1 MRDIK
6 VASRYAKSLLKIA
19 KEENSLEDLYKDM
32 VLVKEVCNNNKELTL
47 LLKSP
52 IIKSDKK
59 TLILN
64 EIFGEKVTK
73 MTSTFMAIIASKKRE
88 DILGDIASSF
98 MDIYKFH
105 KNIQTAQVT
114 SAIPLSTEQKE
125 KVIALLKEKNNTE
138 TIDLVEVVDPSIIGG
153 MILKVG
159 DKQIDE
165 SIKRK
170 LTNLEMEFNNN
181 PYISEL

>member
-19 KEENSLEDLYKDM
+19 IEENTLEDLHNDM
-32 VLVKEVCNNNKELTL
+32 VLVKDVCNANKELKL

-64 EIFGEKVTK
+64 QIFEGKVSTI
-73 MTSTFMAIIASKKRE
+73 TSSFMAIITTKKRE
-88 DILGDIASSF
+88 GILGDIASSF
-98 MDIYKFH
+98 IDIYKLH
-105 KNIQTAQVT
+105 KNITSAQIT
-114 SAIPLSTEQKE
+114 SAIPLSKEQKE
-125 KVIALLKEKNNTE
+125 KVIALLKENNNTD
-138 TIDLVEVVDPSIIGG
+138 TIDLVEVVDASIIGG

-159 DKQIDE
+159 DKQMDE

>member
-19 KEENSLEDLYKDM
+19 IEENSLEDLYNDM
-32 VLVKEVCNNNKELTL
+32 ELVKEVCNNNKDLTL

-64 EIFGEKVTK
+64 EIFGEKVTQ
-73 MTSTFMAIIASKKRE
+73 MTSKFMAIITSKKRE

-98 MDIYKFH
+98 IDIYKSH
-105 KNIQTAQVT
+105 KNIKTAQVT
-114 SAIPLSTEQKE
+114 SAIPLSKEQRE
-125 KVIALLKEKNNTE
+125 KVIALLKEKNNSE
-138 TIDLVEVVDPSIIGG
+138 TIDLAEVVDPTIIGG

-170 LTNLEMEFNNN
+170 LINLEMEFNNN
-181 PYISEL
+181 PYVSEI